1 MRDPELEALTAL
13 DAAPSH
19 VYELKFRLE
28 ERDLHKS
35 HSDLYKMI
43 NSLER
48 RGLVSYVRE
57 PSDVGPERK
66 VYSIT
71 DAGREALLDAR
82 RSGIGL
88 IIADYYHL
96 VAATFQELMVAEFE
110 SERPLTRIALLTD
123 PFRSEQA
130 ALFAAAT
137 ADLTAEIPERWLISR
152 QGKAAEG
159 FLPVAAG
166 QEHLPFR
173 DHTFDLVIAPALTGA
188 DLAVALPEIAR
199 ILAPGA
205 QLVTFLPFAG
215 ETAETSLI
223 GGFLLRE
230 IATFFPEMHIWQQ
243 ADFLRELDAHFEVM
257 SINYLE
263 FTLIFCRSKEAAQ

>member
-1 MRDPELEALTAL
+1 MRDPELEVLTAL

-48 RGLVSYVRE
+48 RGLVSYVRKA
-57 PSDVGPERK
+57 SDVGPERK

-71 DAGREALLDAR
+71 DAGRKALLDAR

-88 IIADYYHL
+88 IIADYYLL

-110 SERPLTRIALLTD
+110 SDRPLARIALLTD
-123 PFRSEQA
+123 PFRGEQA

-137 ADLTAEIPERWLISR
+137 ADLTGEIPERWLISR
-152 QGKAAEG
+152 ERRVTEG
-159 FLPVAAG
+159 FLPVAAA
-166 QEHLPFR
+166 QENLPFR
-173 DHTFDLVIAPALTGA
+173 DQTFDLVIAPALAGA
-188 DLAVALPEIAR
+188 DLTTALPEIAR
-199 ILAPGA
+199 ILAQGA

-215 ETAETSLI
+215 EMAETSLI

-230 IATFFPEMHIWQQ
+230 IATFFPEMRIWQQ
-243 ADFLRELDAHFEVM
+243 VDFFKELDAHFEVM
-257 SINYLE
+257 SVNYLDLS
-263 FTLIFCRSKEAAQ
+263 LIFCRPKDKTL